1 MPLGNLEQ
9 HLSTGGIKGDFAV
22 VPAAEGLFRV
32 GQVEAQRFQCLF
44 LLGCHLAVLVLA
56 IEHMTLVDVRSAFV
70 QMQCPVQHM
79 NVVAILG
86 LELLDELCDDA
97 QQVLCRSVF
106 IQRSKLIDG
115 LFRAGLAAGQQVG
128 NGAVALCVPD
138 LGVTLVLAFH
148 KSRVVGFVELPFYVR
163 EGCRQIVRVLWVK
176 SRAETVKAVPVDVA
190 LGSFRVDV
198 LTVGKVETAVIV
210 LGVVSAVCSGSSV
223 VSC

>member
-1 MPLGNLEQ
+1 M
-9 HLSTGGIKGDFAV
+9 V
-22 VPAAEGLFRV
+22 AEF
-32 GQVEAQRFQCLF
+32 
-44 LLGCHLAVLVLA
+44 
-56 IEHMTLVDVRSAFV
+56 S
-70 QMQCPVQHM
+70 
-79 NVVAILG
+79 
-86 LELLDELCDDA
+86 LELLNELGDDV

-106 IQRSKLIDG
+106 IQRSQLING
-115 LFRAGLAAGQQVG
+115 LFRAGLAAGQQVR
-128 NGAVALCVPD
+128 NGAVALRVPD
-138 LGVTLVLAFH
+138 LGVALVLAFD
-148 KSRVVGFVELPFYVR
+148 KGRVPALVELPFYVR